1 MPAENVSAG
10 IFLDTNILIYAFSSD
25 DPRSLPAE
33 ELLAAGGTIS
43 VQVINEFTN
52 VMRRKLGRTWPD
64 IEAAIAVVFELL
76 GKPLPLT
83 SETHAGAVTIARDHG
98 LSFYDALIV
107 AAAIQAK
114 CTRLLTEDMH
124 HGQKFGD
131 LTIINPFR

>member
-64 IEAAIAVVFELL
+64 IEAAIAVV
-76 GKPLPLT
+76 
-83 SETHAGAVTIARDHG
+83 S
-98 LSFYDALIV
+98 SFLANL
-107 AAAIQAK
+107 
-114 CTRLLTEDMH
+114 CR
-124 HGQKFGD
+124 
-131 LTIINPFR
+131 

>member
-1 MPAENVSAG
+1 
-10 IFLDTNILIYAFSSD
+10 
-25 DPRSLPAE
+25 
-33 ELLAAGGTIS
+33 
-43 VQVINEFTN
+43 
-52 VMRRKLGRTWPD
+52 
-64 IEAAIAVVFELL
+64 
-76 GKPLPLT
+76 LPLT